1 MTPSAVP
8 APPGSAPSRGT
19 PSDPCPQGAA
29 PVRASVLFPLFP
41 GSGDDALPF
50 ADLVGEGTAERLWM
64 GTSLLAET
72 QQYMAFLAGAGYRIR
87 VGTSVNLTPLRH
99 PFQAALE
106 ARSLALLTGR
116 PVVAGFGGSH
126 PRFVASLLGRPYERP
141 ASAVRDYVAQVRAVL
156 DGRDGLLP
164 PVAHPGVEVGVGVL
178 RPGMARAA
186 GAVADVAI
194 TWMTPPGY
202 IGDTLAPALREGAG
216 RDREPPRIATVVHAA
231 VDRPGRVAARLAY
244 LAAANHLSLPQ
255 YTDMLRRAG
264 TDAHAD
270 DPVAGAM
277 RLVEDGVFLFGTP
290 DEIAAGLGA
299 YARAGVDEVVVNTMG
314 VLASEGVGAA
324 ARDAA
329 EILRA
334 LAGAR

>member
-1 MTPSAVP
+1 MRT
-8 APPGSAPSRGT
+8 
-19 PSDPCPQGAA
+19 
-29 PVRASVLFPLFP
+29 SVLFPVFP
-41 GSGDDALPF
+41 SAGDDARPF
-50 ADLVGEGTAERLWM
+50 ADLVREGAAERLWM

-87 VGTSVNLTPLRH
+87 VGTSVNLTALRH
-99 PFQAALE
+99 PFEAALE

-126 PRFVASLLGRPYERP
+126 PQFVSYLLGKPYGRP
-141 ASAVRDYVAQVRAVL
+141 ASAVREYVAEVQAIL
-156 DGRDGLLP
+156 NGHDGLLP
-164 PVAHPGVEVGVGVL
+164 PIGHPGVEVGVGVL

-202 IGDTLAPALREGAG
+202 IGDTLVPALREGAG
-216 RDREPPRIATVVHAA
+216 DDREPPRIATVVHAA
-231 VDRPGRVAARLAY
+231 VERPGRVAERLAY

-270 DPVAGAM
+270 DPVAGAL

-290 DEIAAGLGA
+290 DGIVSRLRE
-299 YARAGVDEVVVNTMG
+299 YARAGVDEVIINTMG
-314 VLASEGVGAA
+314 VIASEGIGAA
-324 ARDAA
+324 VKDAA

-334 LAGAR
+334 LAEAR